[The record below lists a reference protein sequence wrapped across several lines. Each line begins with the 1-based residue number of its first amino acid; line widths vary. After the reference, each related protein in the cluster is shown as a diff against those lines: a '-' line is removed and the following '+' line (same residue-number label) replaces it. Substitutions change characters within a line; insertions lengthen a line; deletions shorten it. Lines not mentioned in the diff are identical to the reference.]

1 MGFTENIG
9 KLCLYTAALGLP
21 LFYIGYRI
29 GQDDY
34 KKFEESKL
42 EQRIE
47 QCTRIVTTRL
57 DSLAEKITETLDRY
71 EGEQNEH

>member
-1 MGFTENIG
+1 MGLTENIG
-9 KLCLYTAALGLP
+9 KLCLYTVAIGFP

-34 KKFEESKL
+34 QKYEVSKL

-57 DSLAEKITETLDRY
+57 DSLADKITETLDKY
-71 EGEQNEH
+71 EGDQE